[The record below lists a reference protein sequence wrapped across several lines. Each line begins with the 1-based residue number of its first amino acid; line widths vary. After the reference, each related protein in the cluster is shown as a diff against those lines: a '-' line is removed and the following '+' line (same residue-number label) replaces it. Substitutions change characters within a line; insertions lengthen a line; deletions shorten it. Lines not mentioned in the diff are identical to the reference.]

1 MDSTYPKPDRSD
13 FKPHLSKTPENE
25 ILDLGWQEGVLTDG
39 RPFKGEFWCQDQ
51 ISMITFFFSTVGLE
65 NISKE
70 EMERLLESEDLIKFK
85 PGPRSVR
92 VEKFKDASANE
103 MYSVNVMVGDDE
115 ETLVE
120 GGRPMNGYR
129 RD

>member
-1 MDSTYPKPDRSD
+1 
-13 FKPHLSKTPENE
+13 
-25 ILDLGWQEGVLTDG
+25 
-39 RPFKGEFWCQDQ
+39 
-51 ISMITFFFSTVGLE
+51 MITFFFSTVGLE

-85 PGPRSVR
+85 PGRRSVR
-92 VEKFKDASANE
+92 VEKFRDASANE

-115 ETLVE
+115 KTLVE
-120 GGRPMNGYR
+120 GGRPMNGYH

>member
-1 MDSTYPKPDRSD
+1 MSRWSPEGIRRPTTLPGFSVVHRPRARVTAAIKYAKLQTSAPDN
-13 FKPHLSKTPENE
+13 L
-25 ILDLGWQEGVLTDG
+25 QTD
-39 RPFKGEFWCQDQ
+39 PF
-51 ISMITFFFSTVGLE
+51 
-65 NISKE
+65 
-70 EMERLLESEDLIKFK
+70 
-85 PGPRSVR
+85 GP
-92 VEKFKDASANE
+92 FLCII

>member
-1 MDSTYPKPDRSD
+1 
-13 FKPHLSKTPENE
+13 
-25 ILDLGWQEGVLTDG
+25 
-39 RPFKGEFWCQDQ
+39 
-51 ISMITFFFSTVGLE
+51 
-65 NISKE
+65 
-70 EMERLLESEDLIKFK
+70 LESEDLIKFK
-85 PGPRSVR
+85 PGRRSVR

-120 GGRPMNGYR
+120 GGRPMNGYH

>member
-1 MDSTYPKPDRSD
+1 
-13 FKPHLSKTPENE
+13 
-25 ILDLGWQEGVLTDG
+25 
-39 RPFKGEFWCQDQ
+39 
-51 ISMITFFFSTVGLE
+51 MITFFFSTVGLE
-65 NISKE
+65 NTSKE

-85 PGPRSVR
+85 LGRRSVR
-92 VEKFKDASANE
+92 VEKIKDASANE

-120 GGRPMNGYR
+120 GGRPMNGYP

>member
-70 EMERLLESEDLIKFK
+70 EMERLLESEDLMNEE
-85 PGPRSVR
+85 PVRRLMR
-92 VEKFKDASANE
+92 VEKFTAASANK
-103 MYSVNVMVGDDE
+103 M
-115 ETLVE
+115 
-120 GGRPMNGYR
+120 
-129 RD
+129 